1 MLYTTTRNQND
12 VFTAHRAIH
21 TDCAPD
27 GGLYLP
33 FRMPQWDKEQVLS
46 LTNNSFCQNM
56 ADVLNSFF
64 ATSFSGWDIEFALG
78 RKPARTVAVSRRE
91 IIVEAWH
98 NTKKNFDHSVRTI
111 SDRLRKEGVGQLPTD
126 WVKIAV
132 SVAFIFAIYGEYLKE
147 DAAGALT
154 PVDIAVATGD
164 FSMPI
169 SVWYARQMGLNI
181 GNIICGCN
189 ANGGVWDLL
198 HKGEFAT
205 GAVAVQTVAPDGDYT
220 VPRDLE
226 RLIHGVF
233 GDSGNR
239 IYLEK
244 CATGSVYKL
253 REDEQDA
260 LRKGMFAAVISDE
273 RIRSLVSSIYR
284 TNAYILGPYGALAY
298 GSLMDYRAKTGE
310 SRTALLISERGAACD
325 GEFVAQCLDISI
337 PELQQKLM

>member
-33 FRMPQWDKEQVLS
+33 FRMPQWEKEQILAMAG
-46 LTNNSFCQNM
+46 NSFCQNV

-64 ATSFSGWDIEFALG
+64 ATGFTGWDIEFALG
-78 RKPARTVAVSRRE
+78 RQPAKMAAVSRRD
-91 IIVEAWH
+91 IVVEAWH
-98 NTKKNFDHSVRTI
+98 NTKRNFDHSVRAI

-132 SVAFIFAIYGEYLKE
+132 SVAFIFGIYAEYLKV
-147 DAAGALT
+147 DTAAVFT

-164 FSMPI
+164 FSVPV
-169 SVWYARQMGLNI
+169 SAWYARAMGLNI

-198 HKGEFAT
+198 HRGEFAT
-205 GAVAVQTVAPDGDYT
+205 GGVAVQTVAPDGDYT

-233 GDSGNR
+233 GVAGNQV
-239 IYLEK
+239 YLEK
-244 CATGSVYKL
+244 CATGGTYTLTEQELEKL
-253 REDEQDA
+253 R
-260 LRKGMFAAVISDE
+260 RGMFAAVISDS
-273 RIRSLVSSIYR
+273 RIQSLISSVYR
-284 TNAYILGPYGALAY
+284 TSEYVFGPYAALAY

-310 SRTALLISERGAACD
+310 ARTALLLSERSASCD
-325 GEFVAQCLDISI
+325 AEFVAGCLDVS
-337 PELQQKLM
+337 PAELMQKLS

>member
-33 FRMPQWDKEQVLS
+33 FRMPKWEKEQIMALAD
-46 LTNNSFCQNM
+46 NSFCQNV
-56 ADVLNSFF
+56 ADVLNCFF
-64 ATSFSGWDIEFALG
+64 AANFSGWDIEFVLG
-78 RKPARTVAVSRRE
+78 RKPAKMTVVSRRE

-132 SVAFIFAIYGEYLKE
+132 SIAFLFAIYGEYLKE
-147 DAAGALT
+147 DAAAVLT

-164 FSMPI
+164 FSAPI
-169 SVWYARQMGLNI
+169 SAWYARQMGLNI

-189 ANGGVWDLL
+189 ANGGVWELL

-205 GAVAVQTVAPDGDYT
+205 GAATVQTVAPDGDYT

-233 GDSGNR
+233 GVSGNQS
-239 IYLEK
+239 YLEK
-244 CATGSVYKL
+244 CASGSIYKL
-253 REDEQDA
+253 STEQQDA

-273 RIRSLVSSIYR
+273 RIGSLVSSIYR
-284 TNAYILGPYGALAY
+284 TNAYIFGPYAAMAY

-310 SRTALLISERGAACD
+310 SRTALLISERSAGCD
-325 GEFVAQCLDISI
+325 AEFVAQCLDISI
-337 PELQQKLM
+337 SELQQKLT